1 MNKLAKALYDNTAE
15 CAEELAF
22 RKGDIL
28 SVMDQ
33 NLADTSGWWMCS
45 LYGKRGLAPA
55 NRLQLIPVIES
66 TAGSRSHYTDKNKF
80 CNPESDDSVL
90 NIYQIP
96 SLPPNGQINTIYK
109 IPSNCLS
116 ASVTLNRVA
125 LQQNTNTQ
133 AKEEKKVYESPPSLH
148 RDRKCD
154 IPAPSVTEAQ
164 HKVVNG
170 YSTLPNPGKA
180 DWIYDIPA
188 GTDKQGQ
195 PQSNY
200 NTIPAK
206 CVGSQLYDTLPLHAC
221 PNRRLSSN
229 HLLYD
234 IPKPCF
240 LGYASPPKLLPR
252 VPIYDMPPT
261 QRLCE
266 NVPLHED
273 LQVVSDPFSDHL
285 PLECRG
291 DSSIG
296 RDFAKVNLFRVTCT
310 SFRSRKGSGEDKER
324 GKSVCLSAVESQ
336 RISTASNSSSS
347 SCDSLSSSSLEPLR
361 EVTLGQDE
369 ACRTLL
375 DLQEPICQAVPKLM
389 EFVSSRWR
397 NKEHLEKHLQEIQV
411 AAEGIAYSVTCFLH
425 FASDIKGN
433 AQHLKDANLQARL
446 WKQVS
451 VVEDSA
457 EILQQ
462 TLSGLNLAGWPLDTL
477 CQDPGKVQTLDQ
489 LERFVMVAR
498 TVPEDVRRLVSIVI
512 ANGKLLFKVAPD
524 PVVGKNTNKN
534 EAKKIMDGCLGDLA
548 EDDNDYVELQMK
560 NDVEKQGKEHHTKP
574 EKNATLAS
582 TAIQADKQQSSKS
595 CHANTEERRPSS
607 MSEHCRLYFGALQKA
622 IAVFIG
628 SLQAGQPPEKFIS
641 QSKLVIMVGQRLVD
655 TLCKEAHSGGSSPS
669 LLGKSNHL
677 CALLKQLAVGTKRAA
692 LHFPDEQALHELQQ
706 FAKELSHRAQHFRI
720 SFEL

>member
-1 MNKLAKALYDNTAE
+1 
-15 CAEELAF
+15 
-22 RKGDIL
+22 
-28 SVMDQ
+28 MDQ

-45 LYGKRGLAPA
+45 LYGRRGLAPA
-55 NRLQLIPVIES
+55 NRLQLIPVVES
-66 TAGSRSHYTDKNKF
+66 TATSTSHCTDKKKF
-80 CNPESDDSVL
+80 CNPETDDSVL

-96 SLPPNGQINTIYK
+96 SLPPNGQMNTIYK

-116 ASVTLNRVA
+116 ASVTPTHVA
-125 LQQNTNTQ
+125 LKQNAQ
-133 AKEEKKVYESPPSLH
+133 YKEEKKVYESPPSMH
-148 RDRKCD
+148 RDTKCD
-154 IPAPSVTEAQ
+154 IPPPSVTEA
-164 HKVVNG
+164 HDEVVSG
-170 YSTLPNPGKA
+170 YSTLPSPCKA
-180 DWIYDIPA
+180 EWIYDIPV
-188 GTDKQGQ
+188 GSDKQGRLQ
-195 PQSNY
+195 NSY
-200 NTIPAK
+200 NTVPAK

-234 IPKPCF
+234 IPKACDF
-240 LGYASPPKLLPR
+240 GYPSPPKLLPR

-261 QRLCE
+261 QRLSE
-266 NVPLHED
+266 NVPPNED
-273 LQVVSDPFSDHL
+273 LQVVSDPLGDHI

-291 DSSIG
+291 DSSFG
-296 RDFAKVNLFRVTCT
+296 HDFAKVHLFRVMCT
-310 SFRSRKGSGEDKER
+310 SFRGRKESGEHKDR
-324 GKSVCLSAVESQ
+324 DRSISLSAVKSQ
-336 RISTASNSSSS
+336 RISTPPSSSSS
-347 SCDSLSSSSLEPLR
+347 SCDSMSSSSLEPLR

-375 DLQEPICQAVPKLM
+375 DLQESVCQAVPKLM

-397 NKEHLEKHLQEIQV
+397 NKEHLEKHMKEIKI
-411 AAEGIAYSVTCFLH
+411 AAEGIASSVTCFLH
-425 FASDIKGN
+425 FACDIKGN

-462 TLSGLNLAGWPLDTL
+462 TLSGLNLAGWPLDML
-477 CQDPGKVQTLDQ
+477 CQDPGQVQTLDQ

-498 TVPEDVRRLVSIVI
+498 TVPEDVKRMVSIVI

-524 PVVGKNTNKN
+524 PVVGKNTSNKS
-534 EAKKIMDGCLGDLA
+534 EAKTILDGSQCLGDLG
-548 EDDNDYVELQMK
+548 DDGNDYVELQMK
-560 NDVEKQGKEHHTKP
+560 NDVGKQVKEHHMEPK
-574 EKNATLAS
+574 KNDTLAS
-582 TAIQADKQQSSKS
+582 TTIQAENKQQS
-595 CHANTEERRPSS
+595 CHANTEERRPAS

-622 IAVFIG
+622 IGVFIG

-655 TLCKEAHSGGSSPS
+655 TLCKEAHSEGSSPS

-692 LHFPDEQALHELQQ
+692 LRFPDEQALHELQQ

-720 SFEL
+720 SLEL